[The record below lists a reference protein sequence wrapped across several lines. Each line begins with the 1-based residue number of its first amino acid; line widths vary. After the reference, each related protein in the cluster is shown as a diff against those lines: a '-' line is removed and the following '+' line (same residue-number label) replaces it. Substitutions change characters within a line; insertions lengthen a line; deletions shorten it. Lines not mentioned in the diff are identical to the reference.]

1 MDSYDYII
9 VGAGIAGLH
18 TAIQIKKKHPKASV
32 VVLER
37 YNYNGGRVV
46 TYKHTVP
53 GYGKVQWENGAGRI
67 HKEHQMVMK
76 YMRRYG
82 LTFSPIDDGV
92 GFCDKQSGKQSD
104 GAIRPNLF
112 ETTYIPIIRGLLEN
126 LSEDELAGDTIDG
139 LLGKILGLKKDS
151 LLGEFAYNSEVDTLR
166 ADVGLG
172 TFRGEMGS
180 GAGFGVCVEGLSAL
194 IDGMVGDFERLGGVI
209 LMKHRVLDV
218 NGLSLSVSVGKKEE
232 RVEKTLVAKKA
243 VVLALHFDAL
253 CEIPSIR
260 GWKMLSRVVMRP
272 LMRMYAV
279 FKKGLGVSRFVTD
292 SGIRYFIPIGEKV
305 AMISYTDGES
315 AEKFMKILNLEGE
328 VTLLRIVMSDLRK
341 CLPGIPDPI
350 FFKTHAW
357 KSGCTYWLP
366 GDYDVAAS
374 SVEAHTP
381 FPGKPVYIC
390 GESFSLRQAWME
402 GALEHAESLLKNV
415 DL

>member
-92 GFCDKQSGKQSD
+92 GFCDKGGD

-112 ETTYIPIIRGLLEN
+112 ESTYIPIIRGLLEN
-126 LSEDELAGDTIDG
+126 LSDAELAGDTIDG
-139 LLGKILGLKKDS
+139 LLGKILGAKKDS
-151 LLGEFAYNSEVDTLR
+151 LLSEFAYNSEVDTLR

-180 GAGFGVCVEGLSAL
+180 GAGFGSCKEGLSAL
-194 IDGMVGDFERLGGVI
+194 INGMVGDFERLEMVF
-209 LMKHRVLDV
+209 M
-218 NGLSLSVSVGKKEE
+218 SL
-232 RVEKTLVAKKA
+232 
-243 VVLALHFDAL
+243 
-253 CEIPSIR
+253 
-260 GWKMLSRVVMRP
+260 
-272 LMRMYAV
+272 
-279 FKKGLGVSRFVTD
+279 
-292 SGIRYFIPIGEKV
+292 
-305 AMISYTDGES
+305 
-315 AEKFMKILNLEGE
+315 
-328 VTLLRIVMSDLRK
+328 
-341 CLPGIPDPI
+341 
-350 FFKTHAW
+350 
-357 KSGCTYWLP
+357 
-366 GDYDVAAS
+366 
-374 SVEAHTP
+374 
-381 FPGKPVYIC
+381 
-390 GESFSLRQAWME
+390 
-402 GALEHAESLLKNV
+402 
-415 DL
+415 